1 MNPGDLFSF
10 LGNSG
15 LMNRFQDMQRSL
27 RQRTFVVSSS
37 NSLVKVTFNFQQE
50 IIDVHIDPSLID
62 PARAGTLKASLV
74 EAFNQGINEARGRMI
89 EETQRLFS
97 GS

>member
-15 LMNRFQDMQRSL
+15 VMNRFQDMQRTL
-27 RQRTFVVSSS
+27 RQRTFVVSS
-37 NSLVKVTFNFQQE
+37 NNALVSMTFNFQQE
-50 IIDVHIDPSLID
+50 IIDVYIDPGLLD

-89 EETQRLFS
+89 EETQRLFT
-97 GS
+97 GG